1 MPLSLGHVYNTGLV
15 DAATL
20 GEIVLVEIVLP
31 VDVVTVRSDKLCVSD
46 LDAGVRLLEVLI

>member
-20 GEIVLVEIVLP
+20 GETLLVDVVLP
-31 VDVVTVRSDKLCVSD
+31 VDVVTLRPDKLCVSD
-46 LDAGVRLLEVLI
+46 FDAGVRLLEVLI

>member
-20 GEIVLVEIVLP
+20 GETVLVEIVLP
-31 VDVVTVRSDKLCVSD
+31 VNVVTLRPDKLCVSD
-46 LDAGVRLLEVLI
+46 LDAGLRLLEVLI

>member
-20 GEIVLVEIVLP
+20 GETLLVDVVLP
-31 VDVVTVRSDKLCVSD
+31 VDVVTFRPDKLCVSD

>member
-20 GEIVLVEIVLP
+20 GETLLVDVVLP
-31 VDVVTVRSDKLCVSD
+31 VDVVTLRPDKLCVSD
-46 LDAGVRLLEVLI
+46 PDAGVRLLEVLI